1 MGIYSN
7 NRFSSTT
14 TMVDY
19 DAITE
24 ADDNYNAVTGCAM
37 VFLESQQN
45 DFLLP

>member
-37 VFLESQQN
+37 AFL
-45 DFLLP
+45 

>member
-19 DAITE
+19 DDCE
-24 ADDNYNAVTGCAM
+24 
-37 VFLESQQN
+37 
-45 DFLLP
+45 LLAREIE